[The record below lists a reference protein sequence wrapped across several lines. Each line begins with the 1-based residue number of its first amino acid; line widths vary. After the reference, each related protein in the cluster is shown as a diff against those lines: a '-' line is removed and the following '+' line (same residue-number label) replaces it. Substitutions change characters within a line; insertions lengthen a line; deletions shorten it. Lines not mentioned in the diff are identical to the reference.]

1 MESNLLFNEQHL
13 SQCGS
18 LIPETVYVFDLE
30 NRKVI
35 YINTDKYINTG
46 YSIEEFLAYGDKVIE
61 QLIHTDDQQSFTEHL
76 TSLALAKEEQ
86 LIGNEFRFKI
96 KSGKYIWIKT
106 TNKILSRKE
115 NGDAKLVITVARDIS
130 KEKEYEQHLET
141 LTNTFRQAFKYSPMG
156 MALADLEG
164 KFMDLN
170 LAVCSITG
178 YSKKELLQKRFHDIT
193 YPEDLAVD
201 LRYIESLKKK
211 EIENFKM
218 EKRYIK
224 KNGDVVWVLISVTLV
239 WNNNLPSFFIAQIAD
254 IDALKKL
261 NIALESQNTSLAAT
275 QESLSNRVHQLEEL
289 NHIIAHNLR
298 GPSLNLKMLAELF
311 FNKEM
316 IGEKKSEELPFSY
329 PELSMLLFES
339 SKSLCDSLDTLMEV
353 ARIGLNRN
361 ITYNK
366 CNMEKTFQKVKSQ
379 LNGMIQSKK
388 AVITTNFKDKHIF
401 CPEIYMQSIIYNLL
415 SNALKYI
422 SDERTPEIAIES
434 WRDEKHSYLSVKDNG
449 IGIDLE
455 KFGKKLFKLN
465 QTFHR
470 GYDSN
475 GVGLFL
481 TKAQIDSIGG
491 NIEVES
497 NVGSGTK
504 FVVTL
509 ES

>member
-1 MESNLLFNEQHL
+1 MESNLQINEQSL
-13 SQCGS
+13 SQWAS
-18 LIPETVYVFDLE
+18 LMPDTVYLFDLE
-30 NRKVI
+30 YRKVVFV
-35 YINTDKYINTG
+35 NTDKNINTG
-46 YSIEEFLAYGDKVIE
+46 YTVAEFLSYGDKVIE
-61 QLIHTDDQQSFTEHL
+61 QLLHPDDQQKVVEHIK
-76 TSLALAKEEQ
+76 SLAQAKDEEI
-86 LIGNEFRFKI
+86 LGTEFRLKV
-96 KSGKYIWIKT
+96 KSGKYIWIKS
-106 TNKILSRKE
+106 TNKILTRKE
-115 NGDAKLVITVARDIS
+115 NGDAKLVITIARDIS

-141 LTNTFRQAFKYSPMG
+141 LTNTFRSAFKFSPMG

-170 LAVCSITG
+170 LALCNITG
-178 YSKKELLQKRFHDIT
+178 YSKVELLQKRFHDIT
-193 YPEDLAVD
+193 YSDDLAED
-201 LRYIESLKKK
+201 LRYVESLKNK

-218 EKRYIK
+218 EKRYVK
-224 KNGDVVWVLISVTLV
+224 KNGDIVWVLISVTLL
-239 WNNNLPSFFIAQIAD
+239 WNNDQPSFFIAQIAD

-261 NIALESQNTSLAAT
+261 NIALESQNSSLAAT

-298 GPSLNLKMLAELF
+298 GPSQNLKMLAEMF
-311 FNKEM
+311 FTKEM
-316 IGEKKSEELPFSY
+316 DAEKNKEELPFSY

-361 ITYNK
+361 ITYDK
-366 CNMEKTFQKVKSQ
+366 CNLEKTFQKVTSQ

-388 AVITTNFKDKHIF
+388 AVIKTDFKDKHVF

-415 SNALKYI
+415 SNALKYV
-422 SDERTPEIAIES
+422 SEERNPEIEIVS
-434 WRDEKHSYLSVKDNG
+434 WRDDKNSYLSVKDNG

-455 KFGKKLFKLN
+455 KFGKKLFKFN
-465 QTFHR
+465 QTFHQ
-470 GYDSN
+470 GFDSN

-491 NIEVES
+491 KIDVES
-497 NVGSGTK
+497 KVGAGSK
-504 FVVTL
+504 FIVTL